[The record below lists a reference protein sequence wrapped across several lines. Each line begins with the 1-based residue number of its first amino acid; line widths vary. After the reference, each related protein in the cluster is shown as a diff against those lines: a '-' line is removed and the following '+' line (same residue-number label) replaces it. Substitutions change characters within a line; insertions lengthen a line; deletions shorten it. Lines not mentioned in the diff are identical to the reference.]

1 MNSKTA
7 LCCSCS
13 WVLIIHEDRG
23 WKNLALHALHNEFAG
38 FRFVSVSCAAL
49 NCVRRVSEFF
59 REIATFISRLSSF
72 DEFFSDTINHVSVT
86 LLYI

>member
-1 MNSKTA
+1 MSFKTA

-23 WKNLALHALHNEFAG
+23 WRISGLHASHDEFAG

-49 NCVRRVSEFF
+49 NCVQRVLEFF

-72 DEFFSDTINHVSVT
+72 DKFYSDIINVSVI
-86 LLYI
+86 LL

>member
-23 WKNLALHALHNEFAG
+23 WKNLALYALHNEFAG
-38 FRFVSVSCAAL
+38 FRFVSVSFEAL

>member
-7 LCCSCS
+7 LRCSCS

-59 REIATFISRLSSF
+59 REIATFISSF
-72 DEFFSDTINHVSVT
+72 DKFFSDTINHVSVT